1 MSEDPETDGWCER
14 SCSDIQDRE
23 KLAPKAERLSWECID
38 EMLLHAP
45 EEVPESQTPAGT
57 RA

>member
-1 MSEDPETDGWCER
+1 MAGPSGPAPTSKTGK
-14 SCSDIQDRE
+14 

-57 RA
+57 LT